1 MNKPLTLDG
10 WQVWDLVGRLGGQ
23 MRVAGKAVLGWDM
36 GSAMALAQAL
46 GLNPMVVAE
55 LLPELEAVMV
65 RRMYEKI
72 GDSDG

>member
-1 MNKPLTLDG
+1 
-10 WQVWDLVGRLGGQ
+10 
-23 MRVAGKAVLGWDM
+23 MRIAGKAVLGWDM
-36 GSAMALAQAL
+36 SAAMALAQAL

-65 RRMYEKI
+65 RRMNEKI

>member
-1 MNKPLTLDG
+1 M
-10 WQVWDLVGRLGGQ
+10 
-23 MRVAGKAVLGWDM
+23 LGWNL
-36 GSAMALAQAL
+36 GAALALGQAL

-65 RRMYEKI
+65 RRLNEKI

>member
-1 MNKPLTLDG
+1 
-10 WQVWDLVGRLGGQ
+10 
-23 MRVAGKAVLGWDM
+23 MRVAGKAVLGWHM

-65 RRMYEKI
+65 RRMNEKI

>member
-1 MNKPLTLDG
+1 
-10 WQVWDLVGRLGGQ
+10 

-36 GSAMALAQAL
+36 GAALALGQAL

-65 RRMYEKI
+65 RRINEKI